1 MGMKPSKKSKNLQ
14 KLREM
19 ESEILYAE
27 PKRAAKLCAK
37 IVKIKLNMD

>member
-1 MGMKPSKKSKNLQ
+1 MGMKPSTKTQKLN

-19 ESEILYAE
+19 ETEILYAE